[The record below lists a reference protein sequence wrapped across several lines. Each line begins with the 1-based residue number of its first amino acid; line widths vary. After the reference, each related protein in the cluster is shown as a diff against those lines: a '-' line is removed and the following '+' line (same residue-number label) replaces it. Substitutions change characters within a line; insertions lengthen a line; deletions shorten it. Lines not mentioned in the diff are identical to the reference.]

1 MKIRTEF
8 HMAGFT
14 RLCRE
19 LEAGAREAA
28 HEAALDYGRIFTKAA
43 IDWTPPSGGGEMD
56 PASRERKRKTARK
69 RGSAGILWALNL
81 PSPAITVPAANL

>member
-1 MKIRTEF
+1 MKVRSEF
-8 HMAGFT
+8 NMAGFT

-19 LEAGAREAA
+19 LEAGAQEAA

-43 IDWTPPSGGGEMD
+43 IDWTPPSGGEETA

-81 PSPAITVPAANL
+81 PSPAITVPAAN

>member
-1 MKIRTEF
+1 MKVRSEF
-8 HMAGFT
+8 NMAGFT

-19 LEAGAREAA
+19 LEAGAQEAA

-43 IDWTPPSGGGEMD
+43 IDWTPPSGGGRMA
-56 PASRERKRKTARK
+56 PASREPKRKTARK

-81 PSPAITVPAANL
+81 PSPAITVPAAN